1 MDKATAIQ
9 KVNDH
14 FGEVLLSSGN
24 THFSNINA
32 SQARDF
38 WWLNI
43 PPRKF
48 KSELHIL
55 LVKKDDNGLIWLRVK
70 ANAFPNPSA
79 VFKTRDNGKMDLE
92 ICSDDTDAR
101 YMRDVRGAGYDF
113 RPHIAHEWEEIV
125 AARKPEPK
133 RKSETSRRPKPK
145 PRIAK
150 GIVVE
155 VRRAGK
161 RVYYAGDVLPP
172 LVDLDQVDAD
182 GPVFEGTDVPVAYMF
197 AYLDEVRNLY
207 AFLQD
212 FPEVN
217 FEQAV
222 AAMWKRAKANMV
234 AHSDVGIVS
243 GTPVFTG
250 TRVPIDILFDCL
262 SAGENLDE
270 FLEGFPTVSREQAI
284 DALNLAKQC
293 LDSIA
298 YETAHR

>member
-1 MDKATAIQ
+1 M
-9 KVNDH
+9 VNNH
-14 FGEVLLSSGN
+14 LGKKLLSSRN

-43 PPRKF
+43 HPRKF

-55 LVKKDDNGLIWLRVK
+55 LAKKDDNGLIWLRID
-70 ANAFPNPSA
+70 ADTFPNPA
-79 VFKTRDNGKMDLE
+79 DVFRTRTDNGRVGIVDLD
-92 ICSDDTDAR
+92 ICSDDADAR
-101 YMRDVRGAGYDF
+101 YMRDTKGPGYDF
-113 RPHIAHEWEEIV
+113 RPHIAHEWDEM
-125 AARKPEPK
+125 ATDRKPEPN
-133 RKSETSRRPKPK
+133 RKPKPK

-150 GIVVE
+150 GTVVE
-155 VRRAGK
+155 VRRDGK

-172 LVDLDQVDAD
+172 LVDLDRVDAG

-212 FPEVN
+212 FPEIG
-217 FEQAV
+217 FEQAI
-222 AAMWKRAKANMV
+222 AAMWKSAKANTV

-243 GTPVFTG
+243 GTPVFMG
-250 TRVPIDILFDCL
+250 TRVPVDILFGCL
-262 SAGENLDE
+262 AAGENLDE

>member
-1 MDKATAIQ
+1 ML
-9 KVNDH
+9 NNR
-14 FGEVLLSSGN
+14 N

-32 SQARDF
+32 SKDV
-38 WWLNI
+38 WWFTIL
-43 PPRKF
+43 PQRL
-48 KSELHIL
+48 KSEMNIL
-55 LVKKDDNGLIWLRVK
+55 LAKKDDNGLIWLRVR
-70 ANAFPNPSA
+70 ADTFPNPSA
-79 VFKTRDNGKMDLE
+79 VFEARVKNGKVFVDLQ
-92 ICSDDTDAR
+92 ICSDDTNAR
-101 YMRDVRGAGYDF
+101 YMRDIIGTGYDF
-113 RPHIAHEWEEIV
+113 RPHIAHEWNEM
-125 AARKPEPK
+125 ADARKPEPK

-212 FPEVN
+212 FPDVS

-250 TRVPIDILFDCL
+250 TRVPIDILFGCL
-262 SAGENLDE
+262 AAGENLDE

-298 YETAHR
+298 YETARR